1 MMNLDELSNF
11 LTLTTELTI
20 VILAFQGIA
29 VTFIFSKKGEWTY
42 MDVWEFFWLIFTNV
56 TGAVVCI
63 FGICMIIVIDDVK
76 EVLEMTWNFIFMM
89 LAVTAFLFIYSDKKL
104 RLRSLTDSE
113 VAEELNTPL
122 TIFFDKVYY
131 VIVFVPFVL
140 PILYYNTN
148 LISIDFVLFWVLAS
162 PWIWCAV
169 SFTNF
174 SKLLHHALQIVKE
187 DKLETAGNG

>member
-1 MMNLDELSNF
+1 MNLDELSNF
-11 LTLTTELTI
+11 FTLTAELTI
-20 VILAFQGIA
+20 GILAFQGIA

-56 TGAVVCI
+56 TGAVVRV

-76 EVLEMTWNFIFMM
+76 EVLEMTWNFIFVM

-148 LISIDFVLFWVLAS
+148 LISIDFVLFWVLLS
-162 PWIWCAV
+162 PWLWCAA
-169 SFTNF
+169 SFMSF
-174 SKLLHHALQIVKE
+174 SKLIHHALRIVEE
-187 DKLETAGNG
+187 DKMQTTGNG

>member
-1 MMNLDELSNF
+1 MNLDELSNF
-11 LTLTTELTI
+11 FTLTAELTI
-20 VILAFQGIA
+20 GILAFQGIA
-29 VTFIFSKKGEWTY
+29 VTFIFSRKGEWTY
-42 MDVWEFFWLIFTNV
+42 VDVWEFFFVIFTNV
-56 TGAVVCI
+56 TGAVVCV

-76 EVLEMTWNFIFMM
+76 EVLEMTWNFIFVM
-89 LAVTAFLFIYSDKKL
+89 LAITAFLLVYSDKKIKQ
-104 RLRSLTDSE
+104 RSLIDKK

-122 TIFFDKVYY
+122 TIFFDKIYY

-169 SFTNF
+169 SFTDF
-174 SKLLHHALQIVKE
+174 SKLLHHALRIVEE

>member
-1 MMNLDELSNF
+1 
-11 LTLTTELTI
+11 
-20 VILAFQGIA
+20 
-29 VTFIFSKKGEWTY
+29 
-42 MDVWEFFWLIFTNV
+42 
-56 TGAVVCI
+56 
-63 FGICMIIVIDDVK
+63 MIIVIDDVK
-76 EVLEMTWNFIFMM
+76 EVLEMTWNFIFVM

-104 RLRSLTDSE
+104 RLRLLTDSD

-174 SKLLHHALQIVKE
+174 SKLLHHALRIVKE
-187 DKLETAGNG
+187 DKLETTGNG

>member
-1 MMNLDELSNF
+1 MNLDELSNF
-11 LTLTTELTI
+11 FTLTAELTI
-20 VILAFQGIA
+20 GILAFQGIA
-29 VTFIFSKKGEWTY
+29 VTFIFSKKGERTY

-56 TGAVVCI
+56 TGAVVCV

-76 EVLEMTWNFIFMM
+76 EVLEMTWNFIFVM

-174 SKLLHHALQIVKE
+174 SKLLHHALRIVKE
-187 DKLETAGNG
+187 DKLETAWNG

>member
-1 MMNLDELSNF
+1 MNLDELSNF
-11 LTLTTELTI
+11 FTLTAELTI
-20 VILAFQGIA
+20 GILAFQGIA
-29 VTFIFSKKGEWTY
+29 VTFIFSRKGEWTY
-42 MDVWEFFWLIFTNV
+42 VDVWEFFFVIFTNV
-56 TGAVVCI
+56 TGAVVCV
-63 FGICMIIVIDDVK
+63 FGISMIITMNDMK
-76 EVLEMTWNFIFMM
+76 EILEMTWNFIFVM
-89 LAVTAFLFIYSDKKL
+89 LAVTAFLFVYSDKKL

-174 SKLLHHALQIVKE
+174 SKLLHHALRIVKE
-187 DKLETAGNG
+187 DKLETTGNG

>member
-1 MMNLDELSNF
+1 MNLDELSNF
-11 LTLTTELTI
+11 FTLTAELTI
-20 VILAFQGIA
+20 GILAFQGIA
-29 VTFIFSKKGEWTY
+29 VTFIFSRKGEWTY
-42 MDVWEFFWLIFTNV
+42 VDVWEFFFVIFTNV
-56 TGAVVCI
+56 TGAVVCV

-76 EVLEMTWNFIFMM
+76 EVLEMTWNFIFVM

-148 LISIDFVLFWVLAS
+148 LISIDFVLFWVLLS
-162 PWIWCAV
+162 PWLWCAA
-169 SFTNF
+169 SFMSF
-174 SKLLHHALQIVKE
+174 SKLIHHALRIVEE
-187 DKLETAGNG
+187 DKMETAGNG

>member
-1 MMNLDELSNF
+1 MFATALPIEFHYFDFVKLEMNWSGK
-11 LTLTTELTI
+11 I
-20 VILAFQGIA
+20 YSYILAATFLIFFKSIPLNQYGITTKQKEGSINFSVRTTIA
-29 VTFIFSKKGEWTY
+29 FIF
-42 MDVWEFFWLIFTNV
+42 V
-56 TGAVVCI
+56 
-63 FGICMIIVIDDVK
+63 
-76 EVLEMTWNFIFMM
+76 M
-89 LAVTAFLFIYSDKKL
+89 LAITAFLLVYSDKKIKQ
-104 RLRSLTDSE
+104 RSLIDKK

-122 TIFFDKVYY
+122 TIFFDKIYY
-131 VIVFVPFVL
+131 VIVFVPFIF

-174 SKLLHHALQIVKE
+174 SKLLHHALRIVKE